1 MLTRIVIVE
10 DDENWIKIIKDSLE
24 ENLKKGAYK
33 VFSIKY
39 ENEITTLNEVV
50 AIEPDFAILDINMAN
65 SSRAG
70 IRLAEKIKRKIPN
83 LEFRFLT
90 SQKEKDPEPD
100 DNEDI
105 SDEEFLEKMINDCV
119 IEYSDDPVVTLEEN
133 REWCTCYWS
142 EVVVIIDETDAEY
155 FKQNN
160 EFTEKTRKEIDKQ
173 EQYCTSELNKKI
185 ENREKKIEN
194 NI

>member
-39 ENEITTLNEVV
+39 ENEIAVLNEVV

-90 SQKEKDPEPD
+90 SQKEKDPDILWDIAKLSPNAPFEKAD
-100 DNEDI
+100 FQDNMELFVTFI
-105 SDEEFLEKMINDCV
+105 SNIIEKIASFICYGNL
-119 IEYSDDPVVTLEEN
+119 PTL
-133 REWCTCYWS
+133 
-142 EVVVIIDETDAEY
+142 
-155 FKQNN
+155 
-160 EFTEKTRKEIDKQ
+160 
-173 EQYCTSELNKKI
+173 L
-185 ENREKKIEN
+185 
-194 NI
+194 